1 MLHEVLL
8 ALSGHPSPLFGQ
20 HGDSPGAHDA
30 DGDLDILSP
39 SEKGLLNSLGQLS
52 ELHTRLRT
60 HLNGIAASH
69 RSIISRAV
77 ATSIRQT
84 HLARFQRKIID
95 VERRILT
102 KDPSIVGAYNIVPL
116 STIVSDFGEWQRRMQ
131 WYWDAACFMRPYHES
146 KSKDKQQE
154 CTGAALIDRLR
165 ADTQTGYPD
174 IETVASE
181 LSKVAEAAWLRQLAS
196 WVLHGILPTH
206 GADDFFI
213 RLERSEEEPEKVVRN
228 TVLLP
233 SFVSKATASSM
244 MFIGQS
250 LRQLEYH
257 SQQPGGRGTMTAET
271 HALSREHSKH
281 LARLDLPLDQVH
293 LARAVS
299 AIRQS
304 LSQGV
309 LQSLLPLSEIN
320 LLLSCMRRYF
330 LVEDGDFALTL
341 IAEAEKRGLA
351 KQQGMGK
358 LLQDHPAKA
367 LQSLSVKD
375 SELAQCMAQ
384 TWKSLATRD
393 DDEDDTVF
401 AFTRRRIVLAAP
413 GLNNSR
419 PSTSNSVSSNSVK
432 VSTVDFSDLL
442 FPTSTCLTIAIESPL
457 NLIFNTRDV
466 EMYSSI
472 NAYLIAIRRAHLRL
486 SDLWRRTSA
495 RRDHPAPLNPR
506 YSSTQSGRA
515 QLAKTRSRHRE
526 RMAATRRT
534 WATSSAAIFLLSET
548 AAFLEGEIIRC
559 SWDHFIAW
567 IRKPP
572 PIEESDYSGVE
583 VDAET
588 SGTAAQRDPE
598 TIAAGHRALLSALV
612 YALLLTDTPYTR
624 ELRTLLGNID
634 QLVLLFVRLL
644 DLQQTLDQDDD
655 AGLDTTHTAAD
666 ERKAALDL
674 DRARKKVDSDL
685 KSVVNRLRQLDQ
697 ERIGAARYLDLG
709 SMETGGFEPWKG
721 GGVDRLLMKLEFGRV
736 RDDGY
741 DIV

>member
-20 HGDSPGAHDA
+20 HGDA
-30 DGDLDILSP
+30 DNDLDILSP
-39 SEKGLLNSLGQLS
+39 SEKSLLQSLGQLS
-52 ELHTRLRT
+52 HLHTKLRN
-60 HLNGIAASH
+60 HLDGIAASH
-69 RSIISRAV
+69 RSIVGRAV

-131 WYWDAACFMRPYHES
+131 LYWDIACFMRLDRECAA
-146 KSKDKQQE
+146 KDEQQE

-165 ADTQTGYPD
+165 VDTRTGYPD
-174 IETVASE
+174 IEAVALE

-196 WVLHGILPTH
+196 WVLHGRLPTH

-213 RLERSEEEPEKVVRN
+213 RLEKSEDEPEKVVRN

-250 LRQLEYH
+250 LRQLEH
-257 SQQPGGRGTMTAET
+257 HVQQPGGRGTMTAET
-271 HALSREHSKH
+271 QALSREHSKH

-341 IAEAEKRGLA
+341 IAEAEKRVSA

-375 SELAQCMAQ
+375 SELGQCMAQ
-384 TWKSLATRD
+384 TWKSLASRD

-401 AFTRRRIVLAAP
+401 AFARRRIVLAAP
-413 GLNNSR
+413 GSNNSR
-419 PSTSNSVSSNSVK
+419 PSTSHSLSSNSAK
-432 VSTVDFSDLL
+432 VSAIEFGDLL
-442 FPTSTCLTIAIESPL
+442 FLTPTCLSLAIESPL
-457 NLIFNTRDV
+457 NLIFSTRDM
-466 EMYSSI
+466 EIYSSI

-506 YSSTQSGRA
+506 YSSTVSGRS

-559 SWDHFIAW
+559 SWDQFTSW
-567 IRKPP
+567 VGQPP
-572 PIEESDYSGVE
+572 TSEQSDDSGIEADEE
-583 VDAET
+583 V
-588 SGTAAQRDPE
+588 SSSAAQRDPE
-598 TIAAGHRALLSALV
+598 TIAAGHRAFLAALV
-612 YALLLTDTPYTR
+612 YALLLTDVLYTKEVR
-624 ELRTLLGNID
+624 ALLGNID
-634 QLVLLFVRLL
+634 QLVILFVRLL
-644 DLQQTLDQDDD
+644 DLQHTLDQDDD

-697 ERIGAARYLDLG
+697 ERIGAARYSDLG

-736 RDDGY
+736 RDEGY
-741 DIV
+741 DLV